1 MKIRKLLVGAMLAAF
16 SLNALAAVGES
27 TAPEQGSLK
36 VLGNNEVSFKNDVQP
51 ILHDYCV
58 SCHSPGG
65 KGFLKSALDLTSYEN
80 LMKGTKFGK
89 VVIPGNSEDS
99 TFTKLLTGTNKGLKM
114 PAGLNASG
122 TLDRQYIL
130 ILRKW
135 VKQGAKNN

>member
-1 MKIRKLLVGAMLAAF
+1 MKAA
-16 SLNALAAVGES
+16 
-27 TAPEQGSLK
+27 GSK
-36 VLGNNEVSFKNDVQP
+36 EVSFKNDIQP
-51 ILHDYCV
+51 ILHDHCV

-65 KGFLKSALDLTSYEN
+65 KGTMKSGLDLTSYET
-80 LMKGTKFGK
+80 LMKGTVFGP
-89 VVIPGNSEDS
+89 VVIPGDSASS

-130 ILRKW
+130 LMRNW